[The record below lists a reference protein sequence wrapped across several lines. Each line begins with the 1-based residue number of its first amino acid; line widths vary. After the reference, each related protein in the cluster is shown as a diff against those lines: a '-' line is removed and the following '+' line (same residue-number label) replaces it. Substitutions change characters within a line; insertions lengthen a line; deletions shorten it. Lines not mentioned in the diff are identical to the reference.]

1 MNLKGTEG
9 ERQYTSEPQNVSEL
23 FQAAMTRS
31 TRGVCRPEYSL
42 RTVFLKTKAI

>member
-1 MNLKGTEG
+1 MNLKGIEG

-31 TRGVCRPEYSL
+31 TGEYVDL
-42 RTVFLKTKAI
+42 NIH